1 MNLQDKIRSIVDYPK
16 EGIIYRDIT
25 TLLNDRDGFQEA
37 IDRMVD
43 AVGDSDIDL
52 VLGIEARGFIFGSA
66 MAYDMNCGFVPI
78 RKKGKLPS
86 DAYSK
91 TYDLEY
97 GTDTI
102 ELHKDGIKPGQK
114 VIVVDDLLA
123 TGGTAKATADLVEMA
138 GGVIEGFVFLI
149 ELEDL
154 NGREL
159 ISDYEVKSIIK
170 Y

>member
-66 MAYDMNCGFVPI
+66 MAYDMDCGFVPI

>member
-1 MNLQDKIRSIVDYPK
+1 
-16 EGIIYRDIT
+16 
-25 TLLNDRDGFQEA
+25 
-37 IDRMVD
+37 MVD

-66 MAYDMNCGFVPI
+66 MAYDMDCGFVPI